1 MAPLESLFMPF
12 NGPYPQH
19 QQGGDDKN
27 HIADGVPYNIG
38 KECQKLYISKNDS
51 IHINNGLSSSLYNY
65 MI

>member
-19 QQGGDDKN
+19 QQGGDNKN

-38 KECQKLYISKNDS
+38 EECKKLYIFKNDS